1 MRRTTRQQPAQ
12 LVSVSLLVD
21 RELLNVID
29 AAARMLGVDRQMV
42 LLRGFD
48 LLTYATST
56 ISGYEEH
63 LVLGGVL

>member
-1 MRRTTRQQPAQ
+1 
-12 LVSVSLLVD
+12 
-21 RELLNVID
+21 
-29 AAARMLGVDRQMV
+29 MLGVDRQMV